1 MWHVQ
6 GGGDGGT
13 KKHSSW
19 LRPVD
24 GEAKPEQIVEPCDTR
39 LKALQM
45 NVEVDRSSDMDDQR
59 NLILHLCQH

>member
-6 GGGDGGT
+6 GGGEGGT

-24 GEAKPEQIVEPCDTR
+24 GEAKPEQIVEPCDTDDAS
-39 LKALQM
+39 LVGLSVLD
-45 NVEVDRSSDMDDQR
+45 VER
-59 NLILHLCQH
+59 